1 MLFNIVLSKP
11 NLRIFEEIQ
20 LFVRSSPQLMANN
33 ELLPLEFQLTKT
45 EPITIVMNEFREITT
60 IDLLLTSA
68 WG

>member
-1 MLFNIVLSKP
+1 
-11 NLRIFEEIQ
+11 
-20 LFVRSSPQLMANN
+20 MANN